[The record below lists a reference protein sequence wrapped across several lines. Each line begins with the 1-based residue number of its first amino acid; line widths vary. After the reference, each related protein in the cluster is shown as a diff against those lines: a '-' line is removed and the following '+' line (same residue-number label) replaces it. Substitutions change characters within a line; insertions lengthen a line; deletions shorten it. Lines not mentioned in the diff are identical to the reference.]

1 MKDLKE
7 QIVRAVFILEEHQ
20 YFDEA
25 KTLLLAF
32 LSVQNQKK
40 MTVTMTENRYMSE
53 FSNMLDQISS

>member
-7 QIVRAVFILEEHQ
+7 QVMRAVSILEEHQ

-25 KTLLLAF
+25 KALLLAF
-32 LSVQNQKK
+32 LSVQNKKK
-40 MTVTMTENRYMSE
+40 MIVTMTENRYMSE